1 MGGRAAGE
9 RALLSR
15 AVNGSLFTSAQRP
28 PLRNRYSSPV
38 VLVWFGVVIAA
49 GALMVAYL
57 LSRRNRV
64 EYADLGTMSEQW
76 LAEQRA
82 NDRPY

>member
-1 MGGRAAGE
+1 MTIVWIGVALATG
-9 RALLSR
+9 ALLIG
-15 AVNGSLFTSAQRP
+15 V
-28 PLRNRYSSPV
+28 LR
-38 VLVWFGVVIAA
+38 
-49 GALMVAYL
+49 
-57 LSRRNRV
+57 SRRSRV